1 MEVYASSLEV
11 VHVDG
16 PFVRLLIGR
25 GVSLRSGHP
34 YESLVAEFGRE
45 VGDGVRMVDA
55 EGIGQILVD
64 LREPRSR

>member
-16 PFVRLLIGR
+16 PSVRLRIGR

-34 YESLVAEFGRE
+34 RESLVAEFGRE
-45 VGDGVRMVDA
+45 VDDDVRVVDA

-64 LREPRSR
+64 LTKPRSR